1 MTRGKE
7 MEETKIEEIVR
18 MLRRM
23 DIRQLRRVYFFVLG
37 MMWNEGQ
44 EESRKRERR
53 SISVLFFFLQG
64 VVGFVDIADELKRG
78 ADGGFGCL
86 AQGID

>member
-1 MTRGKE
+1 MTRGEE

-37 MMWNEGQ
+37 MMSRR
-44 EESRKRERR
+44 EEQSPSPTRP
-53 SISVLFFFLQG
+53 SS
-64 VVGFVDIADELKRG
+64 
-78 ADGGFGCL
+78 
-86 AQGID
+86 